1 MNAVS
6 TARTSRESVEP
17 GGRVPALDGVRGVAI
32 LLVIVYHYAALVK
45 TDGTLVERSLY
56 RVTGVGWAGVDLFFV
71 LSGFLITSIL
81 YDSKARAQY
90 YFRNFYVRRA
100 LRIFPIY
107 YVFLVAL
114 IVVIPLVAP
123 AQRIAAE
130 VVSDKVIWYATYL
143 TNVKLDTEP
152 LRTTDFLLSGHL
164 WSLAVE
170 EQFYLVWPALVL
182 LFDRRRLMAVCGLLV
197 VWGFVL
203 RIGMDVAGA
212 GRYVTY
218 EITPSRIDTLAVGAL
233 IALAF
238 REPRD
243 FALLRRW
250 AGPVAA
256 PSAVAVVVLFFTTPS
271 FSAYDFWV
279 QVVGLSALALLFGAV
294 VLRAITANEG
304 TTAHRVFTNSA
315 LRWLGKYSYA
325 IYLFHWPI
333 AAMLARQSDIPGSM
347 PSFLGTELPGALAFI
362 AAAGAMTLGAAWVS
376 WQVWE
381 SQFLKLKRLFPYGN
395 RTAVRIGEGA
405 TPAA

>member
-1 MNAVS
+1 
-6 TARTSRESVEP
+6 VEP
-17 GGRVPALDGVRGVAI
+17 RGRVPALDGVRGVAI

-45 TDGTLVERSLY
+45 TDGTLVERALY

-81 YDSKARAQY
+81 YDSKALGQH

-100 LRIFPIY
+100 LRIFPMY
-107 YVFLVAL
+107 YVFLAAL
-114 IVVIPLVAP
+114 IVLIPLVAP
-123 AQRIAAE
+123 AQHIAAE
-130 VVSDKVIWYATYL
+130 AVSGKVIWYATYL
-143 TNVKLDTEP
+143 TNVKLNTEP
-152 LRTTDFLLSGHL
+152 LRTNDFLLSGHL

-203 RIGMDVAGA
+203 RIGMDVAGV

-233 IALAF
+233 IALAL

-243 FALLRRW
+243 FFLLRRW

-256 PSAVAVVVLFFTTPS
+256 ASAVAVVVLFFSTPS

-304 TTAHRVFTNSA
+304 TIAHRVFTNSA

-325 IYLFHWPI
+325 IYLFHWPVTT
-333 AAMLARQSDIPGSM
+333 MLARQSDIPGSM
-347 PSFLGTELPGALAFI
+347 PSFLGTELPGALAFF
-362 AAAGAMTLGAAWVS
+362 AVAGALTLGAAWVS

-395 RTAVRIGEGA
+395 RTAIRIGEGA